1 MTTQVSPN
9 SKEKLYII
17 DGSSYFFRAFYA
29 IQRLSNSKGFP
40 TNAIFGFINMLLKV
54 LDVEKPTKL
63 AIAFDTAK
71 PSFRKEI
78 YKEYKSNREAPPED
92 LIVQIPHI
100 LRSVDCFGIK
110 RLEMEGY
117 EADDIIGTLAKK
129 AESEGYSVEIITG
142 DKDLMQLVTEHIT
155 VYDTMKDKRFD
166 PAGVKEKFGVEAN
179 QVIDFLGLMGD
190 ASDNIPGVSGIG
202 EKTAAG
208 LLNEFGSMEG
218 IYKNLD
224 KIKQEKRRET
234 LKAEKEIA
242 FLSRELAT
250 VKCDVP
256 VRIDWSDLDY
266 RGPKMDALRAFLEEM
281 EFQNLMKRFD
291 FKTDNT
297 NFKAGQYFCVQT
309 EQALDALIEKC
320 EKAGLIAIDTET
332 TSLSVHTAKLVGISV
347 SYQNTEA
354 SYIPIGHCAPGDS
367 GELIEGQ
374 LESDFVLKKLKP
386 ILENPNIKKV
396 GQNLKYD
403 VQILRNWGSEV
414 HGIVGDTLLESYLLD
429 PEQPHNLDALALR
442 HLGHQN
448 ISYEELTGKGKSQ
461 VPFSE
466 VSIEKA
472 TQYSAEDADVTY
484 RLHQLLNPK
493 IKEAGLLSL
502 YEKTEVPLVEVLAD
516 MEYTG
521 ILVDKNRLIEM
532 ESALT
537 EDISS
542 VEDKIFEMAGGAFN
556 INSPKQLSQ
565 VLFEKLGLP
574 VVKKTKTGV
583 STDESVLQELSR
595 THEICQWLL
604 KYREFN
610 KLRSTYVQGLLEQ
623 IHPQTHRIHTSFN
636 QTVTATGR
644 LSSSNPNLQNIP
656 TIEDKRYDVR
666 MAFVA
671 SEGKGLLSADYSQVE
686 LRMLADMS
694 EDPELMRAF
703 KHDEDVHEHTAR
715 LIFKTKTVSAEQRK
729 IAKTINF
736 GVVYGQTPYGLS
748 QTLKISPGE
757 AKAFIDAYFETY
769 SGVKTFLQSI
779 IDETRKS
786 GVVTTRLGR
795 RRFIP
800 EIKSENRMRREMAE
814 RTAINTPIQGSA
826 ADMIK
831 LAMVS
836 IYHRLQKEKL
846 KSKLLLQVHDEL
858 VLEVPEDE
866 KDIASKILKQ
876 EMESAMV
883 LKVPLKVDMGWGKNW
898 RECE

>member
-1 MTTQVSPN
+1 MS
-9 SKEKLYII
+9 SKSHSGHKEKLYII

-71 PSFRKEI
+71 PSFRKEL

-92 LIVQIPHI
+92 LILQIPHI

-110 RLEMEGY
+110 RIELEGF
-117 EADDIIGTLAKK
+117 EADDIIGTLARR
-129 AESEGYSVEIITG
+129 AEKEGYGVEIITG

-155 VYDTMKDKRFD
+155 IYDTMKDKRFD
-166 PAGVKEKFGVEAN
+166 PKGVKEKFGVEAT

-190 ASDNIPGVSGIG
+190 SSDNIPGVTGIG
-202 EKTAAG
+202 EKTAAD
-208 LLNEFGSMEG
+208 LLNQFGSMEG
-218 IYKNLD
+218 IYENLD

-234 LKAEKEIA
+234 LRQEKDIA

-250 VKCDVP
+250 VKIDVP
-256 VRIDWSDLDY
+256 IQFDWVEMDY
-266 RGPKMDALRAFLEEM
+266 KGPKMDLLKAFLEEM

-291 FKTDNT
+291 FKTDNAK
-297 NFKAGQYFCVQT
+297 FKAGHYKT
-309 EQALDALIEKC
+309 IDTLKELDHLIADC
-320 EKAGLIAIDTET
+320 EKSGLIAIDTET
-332 TSLSVHTAKLVGISV
+332 TSLSVHSAKLVGISISFKETHAV
-347 SYQNTEA
+347 
-354 SYIPIGHCAPGDS
+354 YIPVGHCAIGAPD
-367 GELIEGQ
+367 ELIQGQ
-374 LESDFVLKKLKP
+374 LPTDEVRQRLKP
-386 ILENPNIKKV
+386 LLEDPRVKKV

-403 VQILRNWGSEV
+403 LQILRKWGV
-414 HGIVGDTLLESYLLD
+414 RVQGVVGDTLLQSYLLD
-429 PEQPHNLDALALR
+429 PEQPHNLDALAMR

-448 ISYEELTGKGKSQ
+448 ISYEEVTGKGKSQ
-461 VPFSE
+461 ISFAE

-484 RLHQLLNPK
+484 RLYHGLKPKLVEADLL
-493 IKEAGLLSL
+493 GL

-521 ILVDKNRLIEM
+521 VVVDKKRLLEM
-532 ESALT
+532 ETSLT

-542 VEDKIFEMAGGAFN
+542 VEDKIFELGGGAFN

-565 VLFEKLGLP
+565 VLFEKLELP
-574 VVKKTKTGV
+574 IVRKTKTGL
-583 STDESVLQELSR
+583 STDESVLQELSKS
-595 THEICQWLL
+595 HEICQWIL
-604 KYREFN
+604 KYRELN
-610 KLRSTYVQGLLEQ
+610 KLKSTYVQGLLEQ
-623 IHPQTHRIHTSFN
+623 IHPETHRIHTSFN

-671 SEGKGLLSADYSQVE
+671 DQGKKLLSADYSQVE
-686 LRMLADMS
+686 LRILADMS
-694 EDPELMRAF
+694 EDSELMRAF
-703 KHDEDVHEHTAR
+703 KHNEDVHEHTAR
-715 LIFKTKTVSAEQRK
+715 LIFKTKTVSSEQRK
-729 IAKTINF
+729 VAKTINF

-769 SGVKTFLQSI
+769 SGVKSFLNSLI
-779 IDETRKS
+779 VEARKQ
-786 GVVTTRLGR
+786 GFVTTRLGR

-800 EIKSENRMRREMAE
+800 EINSENRMRREMAE
-814 RTAINTPIQGSA
+814 RTAINTPIQGTA
-826 ADMIK
+826 ADLVK
-831 LAMVS
+831 LAMLS
-836 IYHRLQKEKL
+836 TYHRLKKERLDTKI
-846 KSKLLLQVHDEL
+846 LLQVHDEL
-858 VLEVPEDE
+858 VLEVPEGE
-866 KDIASKILKQ
+866 ENKAEKILRE
-876 EMESAMV
+876 EMEQAMP
-883 LKVPLKVDMGWGKNW
+883 LKVPLKVDLGWGKNW

>member
-1 MTTQVSPN
+1 MSSAGTKKP
-9 SKEKLYII
+9 KEKVYVI

-92 LIVQIPHI
+92 LILQIPHI

-110 RLEMEGY
+110 RLEMEGF
-117 EADDIIGTLAKK
+117 EADDIIGTLARK
-129 AESEGYSVEIITG
+129 AEEEGYQVEIISC
-142 DKDLMQLVTEHIT
+142 DKDLMQLVTEHVI

-166 PAGVKEKFGVEAN
+166 PKGVKEKFGVEAS

-190 ASDNIPGVSGIG
+190 ASDNIPGVTGVG
-202 EKTAAG
+202 EKTAAD
-208 LLNEFGSMEG
+208 LLNQFGSIEG
-218 IYKNLD
+218 IYENLNQ
-224 KIKQEKRRET
+224 IKQEKRRET
-234 LKAEKEIA
+234 LKTEKEIA

-256 VRIDWSDLDY
+256 IRIDWSELDY
-266 RGPKMDALRAFLEEM
+266 KGPRMDELKAFLEEM
-281 EFQNLMKRFD
+281 EFHNLMKRFD
-291 FKTDNT
+291 FKTDNAHFRPGRYVT
-297 NFKAGQYFCVQT
+297 VRT
-309 EQALDALIEKC
+309 LEELESLISKC
-320 EKAGLIAIDTET
+320 EKAGLVALDTET
-332 TSLSVHTAKLVGISV
+332 TSLVIHSATLVGISICIK
-347 SYQNTEA
+347 EA
-354 SYIPIGHCAPGDS
+354 EAFYIPISHCALGAP
-367 GELIEGQ
+367 EALIEGQ
-374 LESDFVLKKLKP
+374 LENDLVLEKLKP
-386 ILENPNIKKV
+386 LLENPKVKKV

-403 VQILRNWGSEV
+403 IQILRRWGAV
-414 HGIVGDTLLESYLLD
+414 VKGIVGDTLLESYLLD

-448 ISYEELTGKGKSQ
+448 ISYEEVTGKGKNQIS
-461 VPFSE
+461 FAE
-466 VSIEKA
+466 VLVEKA
-472 TQYSAEDADVTY
+472 TQYSGEDSDVAF
-484 RLHQLLNPK
+484 RLYHRLNPTL
-493 IKEAGLLSL
+493 KEAGLLTL

-516 MEYTG
+516 MEFTG
-521 ILVDKNRLIEM
+521 IEVDKVRLLKM
-532 ESALT
+532 EDDLT

-542 VEDKIFEMAGGAFN
+542 VEDKVFEIAGGAFN

-565 VLFEKLGLP
+565 ILFEKLGLP
-574 VVKKTKTGV
+574 VVRKTKTGV
-583 STDESVLQELSR
+583 STDESVLQELSKS
-595 THEICQWLL
+595 HEICQWIL

-610 KLRSTYVQGLLEQ
+610 KLKSTYVQGLLEQ
-623 IHPQTHRIHTSFN
+623 IHPSTVRIHTSFN

-671 SEGKGLLSADYSQVE
+671 SEGNKLLSADYSQVE

-694 EDPELMRAF
+694 EDAELMRAF
-703 KHDEDVHEHTAR
+703 KNNEDVHEHTAR
-715 LIFKTKTVSAEQRK
+715 QIFKTKTVSPEQRK
-729 IAKTINF
+729 VAKTINF

-757 AKAFIDAYFETY
+757 AKTFIDAYFETY
-769 SGVKTFLQSI
+769 HGVKTFLQSVI
-779 IDETRKS
+779 EEARKQ
-786 GVVTTRLGR
+786 GYVKTRLGR

-814 RTAINTPIQGSA
+814 RAAINTPIQGSA

-831 LAMVS
+831 VAMLS
-836 IYHRLQKEKL
+836 TFHRLKKEKL

-858 VLEVPEDE
+858 VLEVPEEE
-866 KDIASKILKQ
+866 KLQAHTILRQ
-876 EMESAMV
+876 EMEGAMS

>member
-1 MTTQVSPN
+1 MSAKQ
-9 SKEKLYII
+9 KIYII

-54 LDVEKPTKL
+54 LDVEKPHKL

-110 RLEMEGY
+110 RIEREGF
-117 EADDIIGTLAKK
+117 EAGDIIGTVARH
-129 AESEGYSVEIITG
+129 AEKEGYCVEIITC

-155 VYDTMKDKRFD
+155 IYDTMKDKRYD
-166 PAGVKEKFGVEAN
+166 LSGVKEKFGVEAY

-190 ASDNIPGVSGIG
+190 ASDNIPGVTGVG
-202 EKTAAG
+202 EKTAAD
-208 LLNEFGSMEG
+208 LLNQFGSMEG
-218 IYKNLD
+218 IYQNLD

-234 LKAEKEIA
+234 LKQEKDIA

-256 VRIDWSDLDY
+256 IDFDWREFDY
-266 RGPKMDALRAFLEEM
+266 KGPKMAELKSLLEEM
-281 EFQNLMKRFD
+281 EFHNLMKRFD
-291 FKTDNT
+291 LKTDDAK
-297 NFKAGQYFCVQT
+297 FKPGHYKTITT
-309 EQALDALIEKC
+309 EKELIHLIEAC
-320 EKAGLIAIDTET
+320 EKSGLIAIDTET
-332 TSLSVHTAKLVGISV
+332 TSLNIHSAKLVGISI
-347 SYQNTEA
+347 SFQETQA
-354 SYIPIGHCAPGDS
+354 AYIPLGHCPVGATES
-367 GELIEGQ
+367 VVIGQ
-374 LESDFVLKKLKP
+374 LEGSWVLEKLKP
-386 ILENPNIKKV
+386 LLENSKVKKV

-403 VQILRNWGSEV
+403 LQILKSWGVEV
-414 HGIVGDTLLESYLLD
+414 KGVVGDTLLESYLLD

-448 ISYEELTGKGKSQ
+448 ISYDEVTGKGKSQ
-461 VPFSE
+461 ISFAE

-484 RLHQLLNPK
+484 RLYQLLTPMVK
-493 IKEAGLLSL
+493 QAELAEL
-502 YEKTEVPLVEVLAD
+502 YEKLEVPLVEVLAD

-521 ILVDKNRLIEM
+521 IAVDKKRLIDM
-532 ESALT
+532 EEALT

-542 VEDKIFEMAGGAFN
+542 VEDKIFEIAGGAFN
-556 INSPKQLSQ
+556 INSPKQLSHI
-565 VLFEKLGLP
+565 LFEKLGLP
-574 VVKKTKTGV
+574 VIRKTKTGI
-583 STDESVLQELSR
+583 STDESVLQELSQS
-595 THEICQWLL
+595 HDICQWVL

-610 KLRSTYVQGLLEQ
+610 KLKSTYVQGLLEQ
-623 IHPQTHRIHTSFN
+623 IHPKTGRIHTSFN

-666 MAFVA
+666 SAFVA
-671 SEGKGLLSADYSQVE
+671 SPGKKLLSADYSQVE

-694 EDPELMRAF
+694 EDKELMRAF
-703 KHDEDVHEHTAR
+703 KNNEDVHEHTAR
-715 LIFKTKTVSAEQRK
+715 QIFKTKIVSSEQRK
-729 IAKTINF
+729 VAKTINF

-769 SGVKTFLQSI
+769 SGVKSFLHSLI
-779 IDETRKS
+779 EDARKN
-786 GVVTTRLGR
+786 GFVKTRLGR

-800 EIKSENRMRREMAE
+800 EINSQNRMRREMAE

-831 LAMVS
+831 LAMLS
-836 IYHRLQKEKL
+836 TYHKLHKENL
-846 KSKLLLQVHDEL
+846 KSKILLQVHDEL
-858 VLEVPEDE
+858 VLEVPESEEDM
-866 KDIASKILKQ
+866 AHKILKE
-876 EMESAMV
+876 EMEGAMP

>member
-1 MTTQVSPN
+1 VSE
-9 SKEKLYII
+9 KEKIFII
-17 DGSSYFFRAFYA
+17 DGSSYFFRAYYA

-54 LDVEKPTKL
+54 LEVEKPTKL
-63 AIAFDTAK
+63 VIAFDTAK
-71 PSFRKEI
+71 PSFRKQR
-78 YKEYKSNREAPPED
+78 YAEYKSNRESPPED
-92 LIVQIPHI
+92 LILQIPHI

-110 RLEMEGY
+110 RLEMEGF

-129 AESEGYSVEIITG
+129 AESEGYLVEIITG
-142 DKDLMQLVTEHIT
+142 DKDLMQLVTDRVT
-155 VYDTMKDKRFD
+155 LYDTMKDKRFD
-166 PAGVKEKFGVEAN
+166 PSGVKEKFGVEAT

-190 ASDNIPGVSGIG
+190 ASDNIPGVTGIG
-202 EKTAAG
+202 EKTAAD
-208 LLNEFGSMEG
+208 LLTQFGSMEG
-218 IYKNLD
+218 IYQNLD

-234 LKAEKEIA
+234 LRTEKEIA

-256 VRIDWSDLDY
+256 IPIDWREFEY
-266 RGPKMDALRAFLEEM
+266 QGPKLALLKSFLEEM

-291 FKTDNT
+291 FKTDDAK
-297 NFKAGQYFCVQT
+297 FKAGHYQT
-309 EQALDALIEKC
+309 IETLKQLEALVNEV
-320 EKAGLIAIDTET
+320 EKAGLMAIDTET
-332 TSLSVHTAKLVGISV
+332 TSLTIHSARLVGISI
-347 SYQNTEA
+347 SFEEA
-354 SYIPIGHCAPGDS
+354 KAAYIPIGHCPVGAP
-367 GELIEGQ
+367 ELQVAGQ
-374 LESDFVLKKLKP
+374 LDSEKVLEVLKPL
-386 ILENPNIKKV
+386 LENPKIKKV

-403 VQILRNWGSEV
+403 LQILRKWGAEV
-414 HGIVGDTLLESYLLD
+414 KGVVGDTLLESYLLD

-448 ISYEELTGKGKSQ
+448 ISYEEVTGKGKNQIS
-461 VPFSE
+461 FAE

-472 TQYSAEDADVTY
+472 TQYSGEDADVTL
-484 RLHQLLNPK
+484 RLYQLLNPQL
-493 IKEAGLLSL
+493 KEAGLLEL
-502 YEKTEVPLVEVLAD
+502 YEKIEVPLVEVLA
-516 MEYTG
+516 
-521 ILVDKNRLIEM
+521 EM
-532 ESALT
+532 EFSGISVDRHRLLEMDEALT

-542 VEDKIFEMAGGAFN
+542 VEDKIFEIAQGAFN

-574 VVKKTKTGV
+574 VVRKTKTGV
-583 STDESVLQELSR
+583 STDESVLQELSQS
-595 THEICQWLL
+595 HEICQWIL

-610 KLRSTYVQGLLEQ
+610 KLKSTYVQGLLEQ
-623 IHPQTHRIHTSFN
+623 IHPLTHRIHTSFN

-671 SEGKGLLSADYSQVE
+671 GPGKRLLSADYSQVE

-694 EDPELMRAF
+694 EDKELMRAF
-703 KHDEDVHEHTAR
+703 QHNEDVHEHTAR
-715 LIFKTKTVSAEQRK
+715 KIFKTKEVSSEQRK
-729 IAKTINF
+729 VAKTINF

-757 AKAFIDAYFETY
+757 AKAFIDSYFETY
-769 SGVKTFLQSI
+769 SGIKSYLQSLI
-779 IDETRKS
+779 EEARKK
-786 GVVTTRLGR
+786 GYVTTRLGR

-800 EIKSENRMRREMAE
+800 EINSQNRMRREMAE

-831 LAMVS
+831 VAMLTT
-836 IYHRLQKEKL
+836 YRRLKTENL

-858 VLEVPEDE
+858 LLEVPESE
-866 KDIASKILKQ
+866 ERQAQTLLK
-876 EMESAMV
+876 ESMEGAMP